1 MTDTIIIIPDS
12 KKVMKKTILT
22 IMTLTCLLTSC
33 NNKNEKMDNNKE
45 TTLTSDGII
54 SIKAIH
60 HYALS
65 VKDLKA
71 TSKWYENMFGFKI
84 ERQFGFPDLGVE
96 IVHLIHASGVRLELL
111 HSTNQ
116 KTSPD
121 LGADAFGAINTLGS
135 KHIGLQVDNIQKT
148 SDDLKLKGVKFL
160 HELTKVEIAGVTNLW
175 ILDNEGNQIEIVEP
189 IN

>member
-1 MTDTIIIIPDS
+1 MRKI
-12 KKVMKKTILT
+12 ILT

-33 NNKNEKMDNNKE
+33 NNKNEKMNNKKE
-45 TTLTSDGII
+45 NTLVSDGII

-60 HYALS
+60 HYAIS
-65 VKDLKA
+65 VEDLKA
-71 TSKWYENMFGFKI
+71 TSKWYADMFGFKI
-84 ERQFGFPDLGVE
+84 ERQFGFPDLGIE
-96 IVHLIHASGVRLELL
+96 IVHLIHTSGVRLELL

-121 LGADAFGAINTLGS
+121 LGTDAFGAINMLGS
-135 KHIGLQVDNIQKT
+135 KHIGLQVDNIRKV
-148 SDDLKLKGVKFL
+148 SDHLKSKGVKFL

-189 IN
+189 INK